1 MKRKLQA
8 ILSVICIAALC
19 SSCTRIEEK
28 AKKPVVNKKNEK
40 VNERQGNLDVIN
52 PTAYSE
58 VRGIYLPEG
67 SYISVIGKQSGSAF
81 WDEVKAGAEQAAE
94 DMNAALGYKG
104 EDKIKVN
111 YSAPSKGENMED
123 QVNILDEELARNPV
137 AVAMAMIDAS
147 AYDVQFDLATENG
160 IPIVAFDSGSDY
172 KAIQAM
178 CSTDNSEIGKT
189 AALKLGALM
198 EENGEAAVF
207 VHNKESTTG
216 KKRIDAFLKE
226 FQENHP
232 NIKVPLIYYLEDQQE
247 TAKIIAAEKNAQKEE
262 GADDIAPE
270 DITQTEVI
278 QYLLEKNP
286 NITGCFTANVDST
299 QELLK
304 ALDKMDRKDMQIVG
318 VDGGKEQL
326 KALEDGKITGLIVQN
341 PYGMGYAAVIAS
353 ARAALNMGNQDF
365 VDTSFIWVTREN
377 MKKETIKRMLY

>member
-1 MKRKLQA
+1 MSFVLQRCAVPAQGLKKRQ
-8 ILSVICIAALC
+8 
-19 SSCTRIEEK
+19 
-28 AKKPVVNKKNEK
+28 KPVINKKNEK